1 MNIGSYP
8 KKEIACQ
15 QIETALC
22 LFFEQDDLFSV
33 ITLAGAAE
41 EILGQLLHKG
51 GGRAG
56 FFAPFRAVLKL
67 LRPARQNLAEKTR
80 ESREDSEPFVH
91 LDPRQEAVFLLGRA
105 IDDYQALSGTLSEAM
120 LSFNREL
127 RAKS

>member
-15 QIETALC
+15 QIETALR
-22 LFFEQDDLFSV
+22 LFFQKGDLFSV

-41 EILGQLLHKG
+41 EILGHLLQKG
-51 GGRAG
+51 GKRRGL
-56 FFAPFRAVLKL
+56 FASFRAVREM
-67 LRPARQNLAEKTR
+67 LRPARQNLAEKASQLG
-80 ESREDSEPFVH
+80 EGPEAFVH

-120 LSFNREL
+120 LRFNREL
-127 RAKS
+127 RGKS